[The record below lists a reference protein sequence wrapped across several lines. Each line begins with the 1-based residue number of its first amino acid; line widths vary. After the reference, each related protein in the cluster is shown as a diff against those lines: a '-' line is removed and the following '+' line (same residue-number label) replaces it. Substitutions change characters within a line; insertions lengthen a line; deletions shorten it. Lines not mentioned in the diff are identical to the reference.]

1 MGKFGGFMSGGN
13 NNMQALMRQAQKMQ
27 EEAMKASQ
35 EVEEAEVEGQASGG
49 LVKVTLKGNKT
60 PVAVN
65 IDPSVVDPDDVEML
79 EDLIMASVNEA
90 VKKADEMEKELK
102 GEGPMGGL
110 F

>member
-1 MGKFGGFMSGGN
+1 MGKFGGFMGGGN
-13 NNMQALMRQAQKMQ
+13 NNMQALMRQAQRMQ

-79 EDLIMASVNEA
+79 EDLVLAAFNDA
-90 VKKADEMEKELK
+90 TAKADALKQEKL
-102 GEGPMGGL
+102 GRFGGMM
-110 F
+110 

>member
-1 MGKFGGFMSGGN
+1 MGKFGGFMGGGN

-79 EDLIMASVNEA
+79 EDLVLAAFNDA
-90 VKKADEMEKELK
+90 TAKADALKQEKL
-102 GEGPMGGL
+102 GRFGGMM
-110 F
+110 